1 MKKLL
6 LSVFALVAMLSCAAD
21 RTTAIKNFNGVL
33 TDMEVAT
40 PGDSI
45 VLRVNGSKENVAVA
59 TLDENKLF
67 TIAAEVQAEQYY
79 NLYLNGRQIASI
91 ITDTGDITVTFDPET
106 KRFKTE
112 GSRYNDIIRAFSE
125 KLSPMVSALYS
136 ATSEAEAEQTYQ
148 DMLQTIDNSIVENC
162 QNPTALYMLEEYLRF
177 GGDDARAAELFEL
190 IDKKFEYLAS
200 YQAIKRTSVGS
211 DIIDLTLKNT
221 EGVDVTLSDITKS
234 GKWVLVDFW
243 ATWCG
248 PCRGEIPYLV
258 EAYAKYADKG
268 FEIYGVSFD
277 RSGNEEGWK
286 QFIQENNMTWIN
298 VWGTGSN
305 GDWAAGEA
313 YNVSSIPSNFLFSP
327 EGKLVAKNLRGENV
341 DLILGEYIK

>member
-1 MKKLL
+1 MKKILF
-6 LSVFALVAMLSCAAD
+6 SVLALAAIVSC
-21 RTTAIKNFNGVL
+21 TAGSKPTMNFKGVL
-33 TDMEVAT
+33 TGHEQLVA
-40 PGDSI
+40 GDTV
-45 VLRVNGSKENVAVA
+45 VLRLSGSKEDIATT
-59 TLDENKLF
+59 TLDENQLF
-67 TIAAEVQAEQYY
+67 TLAAEVQNEQYY
-79 NLYLNGRQIASI
+79 TLYVNGRAFAEV
-91 ITDTGDITVTFDPET
+91 ITDSTDVTFSFDAES
-106 KRFKTE
+106 KRIKIE
-112 GSRYNDIIRAFSE
+112 GSRYNDILRGFNE
-125 KLSPMVSALYS
+125 KLSPLVSALYS
-136 ATSEAEAEQTYQ
+136 AQTEAEAEATYQ
-148 DMLQTIDNSIVENC
+148 ELLQTIDNSIVENS
-162 QNPTALYMLEEYLRF
+162 QNPTSLRMLIEYNRF
-177 GGDDARAAELFEL
+177 GGDEARAAELFDL
-190 IDKKFEYLAS
+190 IDKKFEYLNS
-200 YQAIKRTSVGS
+200 YQAIKRTSIGS
-211 DIIDLTLKNT
+211 DLIDLTLKNT

-313 YNVSSIPSNFLFSP
+313 YNVNSIPSNFLYSP
-327 EGKLVAKNLRGENV
+327 EGKLVAKNLRGEDV
-341 DLILGEYIK
+341 DRILGEHLK